1 MYYSKKSWPCIC
13 FDCWIRAKTH
23 NCSSIGTWCLVKKTS
38 SLSYLSSSL
47 MLYHSIVITH
57 AQLSWPSKTTDATGK
72 QKQSMEVKETI

>member
-1 MYYSKKSWPCIC
+1 MVL
-13 FDCWIRAKTH
+13 
-23 NCSSIGTWCLVKKTS
+23 GKKTS